1 MALHSRIGASS
12 CKRWWNCPGSVK
24 LSEGMPNYSSAFAEE
39 GTQAH
44 ALAEKMLD
52 NGGKLDGAFDPHND
66 EMVSYIDLYVQYVLA
81 LKGELSIEHRFH
93 LKDIHPDLFGT
104 GDAVV
109 WIEETKTL
117 HIVDLKYGAGVAV
130 EVRDNPQ
137 LLYYALGALLETKR
151 PARRVVM
158 TIAQPRCPHP
168 DGPIRSWE
176 IDALDL
182 VDWSADLLDA
192 VERVET
198 ASLHFAGPGEGG
210 LDPDQ
215 WEQRYLT
222 AGDHCR
228 WCPAAAVCPKL
239 KAKAQETAKLE
250 FRQDLSYD
258 PKTLAESLELA
269 DVVEGWVKS
278 VREFAYQE
286 ANHGRTAPG
295 WKLVDKRATRKWID
309 DGDAIIHLRKYG
321 LDDEDIFD
329 AKMRTPAAIEKVIG
343 KEGKDFLEALA
354 TKESSGTTLVHESDP
369 RPVARVGAAE
379 DFGGQ

>member
-1 MALHSRIGASS
+1 MAAAHSRIGASS
-12 CKRWWNCPGSVK
+12 AKRWMACPGSVK
-24 LSEGMPNYSSAFAEE
+24 LSEGMPNYSSPFAEE

-44 ALAEKMLD
+44 ELAERILQWEVFPTASVDGEML
-52 NGGKLDGAFDPHND
+52 
-66 EMVSYIDLYVQYVLA
+66 SYVELYTGYVHA
-81 LKGELSIEHRFH
+81 LGGELLIEHRFH
-93 LKDIHPDLFGT
+93 LKDIHEDLFGT
-104 GDAVV
+104 SDAVV
-109 WIEETKTL
+109 WDAESKTL
-117 HIVDLKYGAGVAV
+117 HVIDLKYGAGVAV

-137 LLYYALGALLETKR
+137 LLYYAMGALLETKY
-151 PARRVVM
+151 PARKVVM
-158 TIAQPRCPHP
+158 TIVQPRCPHP

-192 VERVET
+192 VKRVEE
-198 ASLHFAGPGEGG
+198 AAEVFDVVQEAYSPAEWQQ
-210 LDPDQ
+210 D
-215 WEQRYLT
+215 YLA

-258 PKTLAESLELA
+258 AKQLAESLELA

-286 ANHGRTAPG
+286 ANHGRMPPG
-295 WKLVDKRATRKWID
+295 YKLVEKRATRKWID
-309 DGDAIIHLRKYG
+309 DGDAAIHLAKYG
-321 LDDEDIFD
+321 LDDLDIWD
-329 AKMRTPAAIEKVIG
+329 RKMRTPAAIEKVIG
-343 KEGKDFLEALA
+343 KEGKDFLETLV

-369 RPVARVGAAE
+369 RPAARVGAAE